1 MRSLVVVLMVFLAF
15 ILAYGCK
22 EQPVEKPKTLTTM
35 PTAPITSTSPVQ
47 EMDVEK
53 EIRGLFPGQVSF
65 WPPFKE
71 AYTQSWWRQAIPSF
85 REYRRQHPT
94 DNVVAVYVER
104 AGWDIYLTNPRAGGI
119 QVRYEYS
126 YSAGGKIVRREFV
139 PKDEPT
145 AK

>member
-1 MRSLVVVLMVFLAF
+1 MRRVLAVLLAFLA
-15 ILAYGCK
+15 LVLVGCK
-22 EQPVEKPKTLTTM
+22 EQPVEKPKTLTTT

-53 EIRGLFPGQVSF
+53 EIRGLFPGQLVTF

-94 DNVVAVYVER
+94 DNVAAVSVER
-104 AGWDIYLTNPRAGGI
+104 GGWDIYLTNPRAGGI